1 MPILYYNQHF
11 YDVDEPIVSSND
23 RGLLLGDGL
32 FETIR
37 IYAGLPIFLNRHW
50 DRLIESAAFLE
61 IPVPINHKKLATIIN
76 ELIDKNYLKGQEA
89 SVRITL
95 TRGEGPRGIN
105 FPPECKPTFLVSIS
119 PFFPPKEKML
129 SALISTIPR
138 NEYSPLARIKSLN
151 YLDNLLARR
160 EAEKAGFDEAILLNT
175 AGNVCEA
182 STANIFF
189 IKNKI
194 IHTPR
199 IEDGA
204 LPGITREIILELA
217 QKEGLQTKL
226 ISFDLKVLLSADE
239 IFLTNSLL
247 GVKLVGRINEM
258 RIAQIT
264 GSITALLS
272 KRYTDKLT
280 QEDR

>member
-1 MPILYYNQHF
+1 MPIYYFNDDFCDADQ
-11 YDVDEPIVSSND
+11 PIISMSD
-23 RGLLLGDGL
+23 RGFLLGDGL

-37 IYAGLPIFLNRHW
+37 IYAGLPRFLNRHW
-50 DRLIESAAFLE
+50 DRLMESAAFLE
-61 IPVPINHKKLATIIN
+61 IPVPINLEKLATIIDG
-76 ELIDKNYLKGQEA
+76 LIDKNQLKEQEA

-105 FPPECKPTFLVSIS
+105 FSCENKSTLLITIS
-119 PFFPPKEKML
+119 PFTPPKEKML
-129 SALISTIPR
+129 SGLISKIRR
-138 NEYSPLARIKSLN
+138 NEHSPLAKIKSLN
-151 YLDNLLARR
+151 YLDNILARR
-160 EAEKAGFDEAILLNT
+160 EAEKAGFDRAILLNT

-182 STANIFF
+182 ATANIFF
-189 IKNKI
+189 IRNEI

-217 QKEGLQTKL
+217 QKEGLHTKL
-226 ISFDLKVLLSADE
+226 ISFGPKVLLSAEE

-247 GVKLVGRINEM
+247 GVKPVGRINEM
-258 RIAQIT
+258 RIAQSS
-264 GSITALLS
+264 GSITAFLS
-272 KRYTDKLT
+272 KSYTDKLT